1 MKNCDMIE
9 ETWLSERELIS
20 LIEEKSTTTVR
31 LLGIDYKNLKAAEC
45 RIPGGRVIDLDCS
58 NNFVIGPD
66 LIAVTEQYIKSIL
79 SIYSAGDS
87 LFLPVFDE

>member
-58 NNFVIGPD
+58 NHFVIGPD

-79 SIYSAGDS
+79 GIYSAGDS